1 MEEIRRFNVRVYG
14 CLTHPDLGILTS
26 VEKIQGRTYR
36 KFPGGGL
43 EWGESTRDCLQRE
56 FLEELDLP
64 VQAGAHIYTT
74 DFFQR
79 SAFRPNEQVISIY
92 MEAIPDDGTKER
104 LQDLQALE
112 KDHRAEWISLHNF
125 HEDLFELPTDR
136 AFAQLMKQQP

>member
-26 VEKIQGRTYR
+26 VEKIQGRAYR

-64 VQAGAHIYTT
+64 VQAGAHFYTT

-104 LQDLQALE
+104 LEDLQAVE
-112 KDHRAEWISLHNF
+112 KNHRAEWISLHNF

-136 AFAQLMKQQP
+136 VFAQLMKQQQ

>member
-1 MEEIRRFNVRVYG
+1 MEEMKRFNVRVYG

-43 EWGESTRDCLQRE
+43 EGEKAYAIALSVNFWKNSICLFRPE
-56 FLEELDLP
+56 RISIRP
-64 VQAGAHIYTT
+64 T
-74 DFFQR
+74 FFQR

-104 LQDLQALE
+104 LEDLQAIE

-136 AFAQLMKQQP
+136 AFVQLMKQQ

>member
-1 MEEIRRFNVRVYG
+1 MEEMKRFNVRVYG

-43 EWGESTRDCLQRE
+43 EWGEGIRDCLQRE

-64 VQAGAHIYTT
+64 VQAGAHMYTT

-92 MEAIPDDGTKER
+92 MEAIPEDDTKVR

-136 AFAQLMKQQP
+136 AFALLMKQQP

>member
-1 MEEIRRFNVRVYG
+1 MEEMKKFNVRVYG
-14 CLTHPDLGILTS
+14 CLTHPALGILTS

-43 EWGESTRDCLQRE
+43 EWGEGIRDCLQRE

-64 VQAGAHIYTT
+64 VQTGAHIYTT

-79 SAFRPNEQVISIY
+79 SAFRPHEQVISIY
-92 MEAIPDDGTKER
+92 MEAFPDDGTKER
-104 LQDLQALE
+104 LEDLQAVE

-125 HEDLFELPTDR
+125 HEDLFDLPTDR
-136 AFAQLMKQQP
+136 AFVQLIKQQQ

>member
-1 MEEIRRFNVRVYG
+1 MEELGRFNVRVYG

-26 VEKIQGRTYR
+26 VAKIQSRTSR

-43 EWGESTRDCLQRE
+43 EWGEGIRDCLQRE

-92 MEAIPDDGTKER
+92 MEAIPNDGTKER
-104 LQDLQALE
+104 LEDLQAIE
-112 KDHRAEWISLHNF
+112 KNHRAEWISLHNF

-136 AFAQLMKQQP
+136 AFAQLMKQQQ

>member
-1 MEEIRRFNVRVYG
+1 MEEMKRFNVRVYG

-43 EWGESTRDCLQRE
+43 EWGEGTRDCLQRE

-64 VQAGAHIYTT
+64 VQAGAHMYTT

-92 MEAIPDDGTKER
+92 MEAIPEDDTKVR

-136 AFAQLMKQQP
+136 AFALLMKQQP